1 MPNMPSTPLNSDYEA
16 ALSGAELRAVQSA
29 PPPGLEKSRSIKR
42 TISVRM
48 RRVVHA
54 MQSPNLESH
63 KKRQQVLSPLAP
75 VPEGQVSEQKPA
87 LQSHSPSDV
96 GGPRFEAQS
105 SAVHHN
111 PERYAGEPTVYRTQ
125 GDEYLW
131 AGPMLR
137 ERVSTR
143 GILRPLESESDLVA
157 CNMPPDV
164 VGFLSERAIRRY
176 LDNTAIFDKKFA
188 RHVKL
193 IESRRRRNLKRAER
207 QTTKNLDAYKD
218 FTARR
223 RNTVPG
229 PLEPTSL
236 NKGWAWALDVHE
248 KPPPSSIVARR
259 DTKEASQLAK
269 SADRSIFEGEPAL
282 SGNNFWSILVNFF
295 TATPER
301 FPAGKG
307 NSP

>member
-1 MPNMPSTPLNSDYEA
+1 
-16 ALSGAELRAVQSA
+16 
-29 PPPGLEKSRSIKR
+29 
-42 TISVRM
+42 
-48 RRVVHA
+48 
-54 MQSPNLESH
+54 
-63 KKRQQVLSPLAP
+63 
-75 VPEGQVSEQKPA
+75 
-87 LQSHSPSDV
+87 
-96 GGPRFEAQS
+96 
-105 SAVHHN
+105 
-111 PERYAGEPTVYRTQ
+111 
-125 GDEYLW
+125 
-131 AGPMLR
+131 MLR

-143 GILRPLESESDLVA
+143 GILRLLESESDLVA

-176 LDNTAIFDKKFA
+176 LDSTAVFDKKFA

-207 QTTKNLDAYKD
+207 QTTKNLEA

-223 RNTVPG
+223 RNTEPG

-282 SGNNFWSILVNFF
+282 SGNNLWSILVNFF

-301 FPAGKG
+301 FPSGKG